1 MSNKQTFKAK
11 KYDWC
16 AKVQFV
22 LCTFNQLQNTKR
34 QIQLYKL
41 GWFIFLISPQMRN
54 SVYVAVYMPNIKS
67 IFTKESHFIPKL
79 LKATQGESHANF
91 AD

>member
-1 MSNKQTFKAK
+1 MSNKQAFKAK

-41 GWFIFLISPQMRN
+41 GWFVFLISP
-54 SVYVAVYMPNIKS
+54 
-67 IFTKESHFIPKL
+67 
-79 LKATQGESHANF
+79 
-91 AD
+91 